1 MPELQHQNAYF
12 YNPQESK
19 PNRPLLIFLP
29 GLDET
34 GKDLMSRQTDS
45 LEIGFD
51 VRCFVIPPED
61 IDDFDLLAES
71 ALALTEAELAK
82 TPERSVYLASE
93 SFGSCIAL
101 KMLEQAPKLFEK
113 IIIVNSASSL
123 HRVPLLSLG
132 SRLFPLTPNFLYKH
146 SAFFSLPF
154 LANLSQISDQ
164 TRQDLSDAME
174 SAPKQTVQQRIAMMR
189 EFAMDESKLRQINQP
204 VLSIGSQKD
213 FILPSVEEAKRLA
226 KIFPQATVVTLPH
239 SGHACLVEKDVN
251 LYQIM
256 SANNFVPEIGVADLK
271 HDSAP
276 PAPKLGGAG

>member
-1 MPELQHQNAYF
+1 MPKLQHNAYF
-12 YNPQESK
+12 FNPQKSK
-19 PNRPLLIFLP
+19 PNCPLLIFLP

-45 LEIGFD
+45 LEAGFD
-51 VRCFVIPPED
+51 VRCFVIPAED
-61 IDDFDLLAES
+61 IDDFDLLTES

-123 HRVPLLSLG
+123 HRVPILNLG

-164 TRQDLSDAME
+164 TRQDLSNAME
-174 SAPKQTVQQRIAMMR
+174 SAPKQTVQQRIKMMR
-189 EFAMDESKLRQINQP
+189 EFTIYESKLRQITQP

-213 FILPSVEEAKRLA
+213 FILPSVAEAKRLA

-239 SGHACLVEKDVN
+239 SGHACLVEKDIN

-256 SANNFVPEIGVADLK
+256 EANNFLSK
-271 HDSAP
+271 
-276 PAPKLGGAG
+276 